1 MQQILRAIA
10 EEAYQ
15 DAFDYAEQILSGE
28 IPACKNIINAIKR
41 FKADLQ
47 RCEDEP
53 NYIRFD
59 KQKALE
65 ALAFFSS
72 LPHVKGKLS
81 GKRIHLMP
89 FHSFIIVNLYGFELN
104 RTDGWVR
111 RFRKAHLS
119 VPRKSAKSTMAAGIA
134 LYEML
139 RESGAEVY
147 SAARTRDMARI
158 CWRDASEMIKKS
170 PILRQ
175 YFKSNKSIIEQL
187 DDNSFYKPLSS
198 DTNVLDGLNTQ
209 SAIIDELHLL
219 NTDEI
224 YGVMETSMG
233 ARSAP
238 LLVSI
243 TTAGFNLDG
252 FCYEFEKDTLEPLL
266 RGEPEAENDATFA
279 LMYGIDEGDDIFDE
293 ATWYKANPA
302 LGISK
307 SIDDLRDLAIRAKQQ
322 SSALV
327 QFKTKHLNMWVNSGD
342 AWLDM
347 DVWSKAPMSL
357 PDDEL
362 KHFPCYVG
370 IDLARETDF
379 TAIVAVFDLG
389 DGTYDIRPHMLLPE
403 ESIHKGTATYQAL
416 LRKFADR
423 GDIILTDGNVMDEE
437 TIVQTVRNL
446 ATKYDIREVVFDPY
460 GSTGAQVKLY
470 QEGLNVMTVS
480 QSTKTF
486 TEPMVRTEAL
496 VVAGRL
502 RNPRNSA
509 FDWMMGNVV
518 LKYPDAKTCYPAKP
532 TAEAKIDAPVAMLMG
547 LNRALLNDDGDIND
561 FINNPIVI

>member
-1 MQQILRAIA
+1 MNIILREIA
-10 EEAYQ
+10 EHAYS

-28 IPACKNIINAIKR
+28 IPACKNVINAMKR

-47 RCEDEP
+47 RCEEQPD
-53 NYIRFD
+53 YIRFD

-72 LPHVKGKLS
+72 LPHVKGEWS

-89 FHSFIIVNLYGFELN
+89 FHSFIIVNIYGFELK
-104 RTDGWVR
+104 RTKGWTR

-134 LYEML
+134 LNEMM
-139 RESGAEVY
+139 RDSGAEVY

-158 CWRDASEMIKKS
+158 CWRDAAEMINKS
-170 PILRQ
+170 PILKQ
-175 YFKSNKSIIEQL
+175 FFTSNKSIIEQRN
-187 DDNSFYKPLSS
+187 DNSFYKPLSS

-209 SAIIDELHLL
+209 AAIIDELHLL
-219 NTDEI
+219 DTEDI

-233 ARSAP
+233 ARREP

-243 TTAGFNLDG
+243 TTAGFNLNG
-252 FCYEFEKDTLEPLL
+252 FCYSLEKEYLEPLL
-266 RGEPEAENDATFA
+266 RGDTENDSFFA
-279 LMYGIDEGDDIFDE
+279 LMYGIDDGDDVFDE

-307 SIDDLRDLAIRAKQQ
+307 SIDDLRDLATRAKQQ
-322 SSALV
+322 ASALV
-327 QFKTKHLNMWVNSGD
+327 QFKTKHLNMWVSSGQS
-342 AWLDM
+342 WLDM
-347 DVWSKAPMSL
+347 DVWKAAPKSL
-357 PDDEL
+357 PDEEL
-362 KHFPCYVG
+362 IHYPCYVG

-379 TAIVAVFDLG
+379 TAIVAVFDIG

-403 ESIHKGTATYQAL
+403 ESIHKGSSTYQSL
-416 LRKFADR
+416 LAKFVEK

-437 TIVQTVRNL
+437 TIVQTVQNL
-446 ATKYDIREVVFDPY
+446 ATKYSIREVVFDPQ
-460 GSTGAQVKLY
+460 GSTGTQVKLY
-470 QEGLNVMTVS
+470 REGFNVMTVS

-486 TEPMVRTEAL
+486 TPAMVRAEAL
-496 VVAGRL
+496 IVSGRL

-509 FDWMMGNVV
+509 FNWMMGNVV
-518 LKYPDAKTCYPAKP
+518 LKYPDAKSCYPAKP

>member
-1 MQQILRAIA
+1 MNIILREIA
-10 EEAYQ
+10 EQAYT
-15 DAFDYAEQILSGE
+15 DAFDYAEQILTGE
-28 IPACKNIINAIKR
+28 IPACKNVINAMKR

-47 RCEDEP
+47 RCEEQPD
-53 NYIRFD
+53 YIRFD

-72 LPHVKGKLS
+72 LPHVKGEWS

-89 FHSFIIVNLYGFELN
+89 FHSFIIVNIYGFELK
-104 RTDGWVR
+104 RTKGWTR

-119 VPRKSAKSTMAAGIA
+119 VPRKSAKSTMAADIA
-134 LYEML
+134 LNEMM
-139 RESGAEVY
+139 RDSGAEVY

-158 CWRDASEMIKKS
+158 CWRDAAEMINKS
-170 PILRQ
+170 PILKQ
-175 YFKSNKSIIEQL
+175 FFTSNKSIIEQRN
-187 DDNSFYKPLSS
+187 DNSFYKPLSS

-209 SAIIDELHLL
+209 AAIIDELHLL
-219 NTDEI
+219 DTEDI

-233 ARSAP
+233 ARREP

-243 TTAGFNLDG
+243 TTAGFNLNG
-252 FCYEFEKDTLEPLL
+252 FCYSLEKEYLEPLL
-266 RGEPEAENDATFA
+266 RGDTENDSFFA
-279 LMYGIDEGDDIFDE
+279 LMYGIDDGDDVFDE

-307 SIDDLRDLAIRAKQQ
+307 SIDDLRDLATRAKQQ
-322 SSALV
+322 ASALV
-327 QFKTKHLNMWVNSGD
+327 QFKTKHLNMWVSSGQS
-342 AWLDM
+342 WLDI
-347 DVWSKAPMSL
+347 DVWKAAPKSL
-357 PDDEL
+357 PDEEL
-362 KHFPCYVG
+362 IHYPCYVG

-379 TAIVAVFDLG
+379 TAIVAVFDIG
-389 DGTYDIRPHMLLPE
+389 DGTYDIRPYMLLPE
-403 ESIHKGTATYQAL
+403 ESIHKGSSTYQSL
-416 LRKFADR
+416 LAKFVEK

-437 TIVQTVRNL
+437 TIVQTVQNL
-446 ATKYDIREVVFDPY
+446 ATKYSIREVVFDPQ
-460 GSTGAQVKLY
+460 GSTGTQVKLY
-470 QEGLNVMTVS
+470 REGFNVMTVS

-486 TEPMVRTEAL
+486 TPAMVRAEAL
-496 VVAGRL
+496 IVSGRL

-509 FDWMMGNVV
+509 FNWMMGNVV
-518 LKYPDAKTCYPAKP
+518 LKYPDAKSCYPAKP

>member
-1 MQQILRAIA
+1 MNIILREIA
-10 EEAYQ
+10 EQAYT
-15 DAFDYAEQILSGE
+15 DAFDYAEQILTGE
-28 IPACKNIINAIKR
+28 TPACKNVINAMKR

-47 RCEDEP
+47 RCEEQPD
-53 NYIRFD
+53 YIRFD

-72 LPHVKGKLS
+72 LPHVKGEWS

-89 FHSFIIVNLYGFELN
+89 FHSFIIVNIYGFELK
-104 RTDGWVR
+104 RTKGWTR

-134 LYEML
+134 LNEMM
-139 RESGAEVY
+139 RDSGAEVY

-158 CWRDASEMIKKS
+158 CWRDAAEMINKS
-170 PILRQ
+170 PILKQ
-175 YFKSNKSIIEQL
+175 FFTSNKSIIEQRN
-187 DDNSFYKPLSS
+187 DNSFYKPLSS

-209 SAIIDELHLL
+209 AAIIDELHLL
-219 NTDEI
+219 DTEDI

-233 ARSAP
+233 ARREP

-243 TTAGFNLDG
+243 TTAGFNLNG
-252 FCYEFEKDTLEPLL
+252 FCYSLEKEYLEPLL
-266 RGEPEAENDATFA
+266 RGDTENDSFFA
-279 LMYGIDEGDDIFDE
+279 LMYGIDDGDDVFDE

-307 SIDDLRDLAIRAKQQ
+307 SIDDLRDLVTRAKQQ
-322 SSALV
+322 ASALV
-327 QFKTKHLNMWVNSGD
+327 QFKTKHLNMWVSSGQS
-342 AWLDM
+342 WLDM
-347 DVWSKAPMSL
+347 EVWKAAPKSL
-357 PDDEL
+357 PDEEL
-362 KHFPCYVG
+362 IHYPCYVG

-379 TAIVAVFDLG
+379 TAIVAVFDIG

-403 ESIHKGTATYQAL
+403 ESIHKGSSTYQSL
-416 LRKFADR
+416 LAKFVEK

-437 TIVQTVRNL
+437 TIVQTVQNL
-446 ATKYDIREVVFDPY
+446 ATKYSIREVVFDPQ
-460 GSTGAQVKLY
+460 GSTGTQVKLY
-470 QEGLNVMTVS
+470 REGFNVMTVS

-486 TEPMVRTEAL
+486 TPAMVRAEAL
-496 VVAGRL
+496 IVSGRL

-509 FDWMMGNVV
+509 FNWMMGNVV
-518 LKYPDAKTCYPAKP
+518 LKYPDAKSCYPAKP

>member
-1 MQQILRAIA
+1 MNIILREIA
-10 EEAYQ
+10 EQAYT
-15 DAFDYAEQILSGE
+15 DAFDYAEQILTGE
-28 IPACKNIINAIKR
+28 IPACKNVINAMKR

-47 RCEDEP
+47 RCEEQPD
-53 NYIRFD
+53 YIRFD

-72 LPHVKGKLS
+72 LPHVKGEWS

-89 FHSFIIVNLYGFELN
+89 FHSFIIVNIYGFELK
-104 RTDGWVR
+104 RTKGWTR

-134 LYEML
+134 LNEMM
-139 RESGAEVY
+139 RDSGAEVY

-158 CWRDASEMIKKS
+158 CWRDAAEMINKS
-170 PILRQ
+170 PILKQ
-175 YFKSNKSIIEQL
+175 FFTSNKSIIEQRN
-187 DDNSFYKPLSS
+187 DNSFYKPLSS

-209 SAIIDELHLL
+209 AAIIDELHLL
-219 NTDEI
+219 DTEDI

-233 ARSAP
+233 ARREP

-243 TTAGFNLDG
+243 TTAGFNLNG
-252 FCYEFEKDTLEPLL
+252 FCYSLEKEYLEPLL
-266 RGEPEAENDATFA
+266 RGDTENDSFFA
-279 LMYGIDEGDDIFDE
+279 LMYGIDDGDDVFDE

-307 SIDDLRDLAIRAKQQ
+307 SIDDLRDLATRAKQQ
-322 SSALV
+322 ASALV
-327 QFKTKHLNMWVNSGD
+327 QFKTKHLNMWVSSGQS
-342 AWLDM
+342 WLDM
-347 DVWSKAPMSL
+347 DVWKAAPKSL
-357 PDDEL
+357 PDEEL
-362 KHFPCYVG
+362 IHYPCYVG

-379 TAIVAVFDLG
+379 TAIVAVFDIG

-403 ESIHKGTATYQAL
+403 ESIHKGSSTYQSL
-416 LRKFADR
+416 LAKFVEK

-437 TIVQTVRNL
+437 TIVQTVQNL
-446 ATKYDIREVVFDPY
+446 ATKYSIREVVFDPQ
-460 GSTGAQVKLY
+460 GSTGTQVKLY
-470 QEGLNVMTVS
+470 REGFNVMTVS

-486 TEPMVRTEAL
+486 TPAMVRAEAL
-496 VVAGRL
+496 IVSGRL

-509 FDWMMGNVV
+509 FNWMMGNVV
-518 LKYPDAKTCYPAKP
+518 LKYPDAKSCYPAKP

>member
-1 MQQILRAIA
+1 MNIILREIA
-10 EEAYQ
+10 EQAYT
-15 DAFDYAEQILSGE
+15 DAFDYAEQILTGE
-28 IPACKNIINAIKR
+28 TPACKNVINAMKR

-47 RCEDEP
+47 RCEEQPD
-53 NYIRFD
+53 YIRFD

-72 LPHVKGKLS
+72 LPHVKGEWS

-89 FHSFIIVNLYGFELN
+89 FHSFIIVNIYGFELK
-104 RTDGWVR
+104 RTKGWTR

-134 LYEML
+134 LNEMM
-139 RESGAEVY
+139 RDSGAEVY

-158 CWRDASEMIKKS
+158 CWRDAAEMINKS
-170 PILRQ
+170 PILKQ
-175 YFKSNKSIIEQL
+175 FFTSNKSIIEQRN
-187 DDNSFYKPLSS
+187 DNSFYKPLSS

-209 SAIIDELHLL
+209 AAIIDELHLL
-219 NTDEI
+219 DTEDI

-233 ARSAP
+233 ARREP

-243 TTAGFNLDG
+243 TTAGFNLNG
-252 FCYEFEKDTLEPLL
+252 FCYSLEKEYLEPLL
-266 RGEPEAENDATFA
+266 RGDTENDSFFA
-279 LMYGIDEGDDIFDE
+279 LMYGIDDGDDVFDE

-307 SIDDLRDLAIRAKQQ
+307 SIDDLRDLATRAKQQ
-322 SSALV
+322 ASALV
-327 QFKTKHLNMWVNSGD
+327 QFKTKHLNMWVSSGQS
-342 AWLDM
+342 WLDI
-347 DVWSKAPMSL
+347 DVWKAAPKSL
-357 PDDEL
+357 PDEEL
-362 KHFPCYVG
+362 IHYPCYVG

-379 TAIVAVFDLG
+379 TAIVAVFDIG

-403 ESIHKGTATYQAL
+403 ESIHKGSASYQSL
-416 LRKFADR
+416 LAKFVEK

-437 TIVQTVRNL
+437 TIVQTVQNL
-446 ATKYDIREVVFDPY
+446 ATKYSIREVVFDPQ
-460 GSTGAQVKLY
+460 GSTGTQVKLY
-470 QEGLNVMTVS
+470 REGFNVMTVS

-486 TEPMVRTEAL
+486 TPAMVRAEAL
-496 VVAGRL
+496 IVSGRL

-509 FDWMMGNVV
+509 FDWMMGNAV
-518 LKYPDAKTCYPAKP
+518 LKYPDAKSCYPAKP

>member
-1 MQQILRAIA
+1 MNIILREIA
-10 EEAYQ
+10 EQAYT
-15 DAFDYAEQILSGE
+15 DAFDYAEQILTGE
-28 IPACKNIINAIKR
+28 IPACKNVINAMKR

-47 RCEDEP
+47 RCEEQPD
-53 NYIRFD
+53 YIRFD

-72 LPHVKGKLS
+72 LPHVKGEWS

-89 FHSFIIVNLYGFELN
+89 FHSFIIVNIYGFELK
-104 RTDGWVR
+104 RTKGWTR

-134 LYEML
+134 LNEMM
-139 RESGAEVY
+139 RDSGAEVY

-158 CWRDASEMIKKS
+158 CWRDAAEMINKS
-170 PILRQ
+170 PILKQ
-175 YFKSNKSIIEQL
+175 FFTSNKSIIEQRN
-187 DDNSFYKPLSS
+187 DNSFYKPLSS

-209 SAIIDELHLL
+209 AAIIDELHLL
-219 NTDEI
+219 DTEDI

-233 ARSAP
+233 ARREP

-243 TTAGFNLDG
+243 TTAGFNLNG
-252 FCYEFEKDTLEPLL
+252 FCYSLEKEYLEPLL
-266 RGEPEAENDATFA
+266 RGDTENDSFFA
-279 LMYGIDEGDDIFDE
+279 LMYGIDDGDDVFDE

-307 SIDDLRDLAIRAKQQ
+307 SIDDLRDLATRAKQQ
-322 SSALV
+322 ASALV
-327 QFKTKHLNMWVNSGD
+327 QFKTKHLNMWVSSGQS
-342 AWLDM
+342 WLDM
-347 DVWSKAPMSL
+347 DVWKAAPKSL
-357 PDDEL
+357 PDEEL
-362 KHFPCYVG
+362 IHYPCYVG

-379 TAIVAVFDLG
+379 TAIVAVFDIG

-403 ESIHKGTATYQAL
+403 ESIHKGSSTYQSL
-416 LRKFADR
+416 LAKFVEK

-437 TIVQTVRNL
+437 TIVQTVQNL
-446 ATKYDIREVVFDPY
+446 ATKYSIREVVFDQQ
-460 GSTGAQVKLY
+460 GSTGTQVKLY
-470 QEGLNVMTVS
+470 REGFNVMTVS

-486 TEPMVRTEAL
+486 TPAMVRAEAL
-496 VVAGRL
+496 IVSRRL

-509 FDWMMGNVV
+509 FNWMMGNVV
-518 LKYPDAKTCYPAKP
+518 LKYPDAKSCYPAKP

>member
-1 MQQILRAIA
+1 MNIILREIA
-10 EEAYQ
+10 EQAYS

-28 IPACKNIINAIKR
+28 IPACKNVINAMKR

-47 RCEDEP
+47 RCEEQPD
-53 NYIRFD
+53 YIRFD

-72 LPHVKGKLS
+72 LPHVKGEWS

-89 FHSFIIVNLYGFELN
+89 FHSFIIVNIYGFELK
-104 RTDGWVR
+104 RTKGWTR

-134 LYEML
+134 LNEMM
-139 RESGAEVY
+139 RDSGAEVY

-158 CWRDASEMIKKS
+158 CWRDAAEMINKS
-170 PILRQ
+170 PILKQ
-175 YFKSNKSIIEQL
+175 FFTSNKSIIEQRN
-187 DDNSFYKPLSS
+187 DNSFYKPLSS

-209 SAIIDELHLL
+209 AAIIDELHLL
-219 NTDEI
+219 DTEDI

-233 ARSAP
+233 ARREP

-243 TTAGFNLDG
+243 TTAGFNLNG
-252 FCYEFEKDTLEPLL
+252 FCYSLEKEYLEPLL
-266 RGEPEAENDATFA
+266 RGDTENDSFFA
-279 LMYGIDEGDDIFDE
+279 LMYGIDDGDDVFDE

-307 SIDDLRDLAIRAKQQ
+307 SIDDLRDLATRAKQQ
-322 SSALV
+322 ASALV
-327 QFKTKHLNMWVNSGD
+327 QFKTKHLNMWVSSGQS
-342 AWLDM
+342 WLDM
-347 DVWSKAPMSL
+347 DVWKAAPKSL
-357 PDDEL
+357 PDEEL
-362 KHFPCYVG
+362 IHYPCYVG

-379 TAIVAVFDLG
+379 TAIVAVFDIG

-403 ESIHKGTATYQAL
+403 ESIHKGSSTYQSL
-416 LRKFADR
+416 LAKFVEK

-437 TIVQTVRNL
+437 TIVQTVQNL
-446 ATKYDIREVVFDPY
+446 ATKYSIREVVFDPQ
-460 GSTGAQVKLY
+460 GSTGTQVKLY
-470 QEGLNVMTVS
+470 REGFNVMTVS

-486 TEPMVRTEAL
+486 TPAMVRAEAL
-496 VVAGRL
+496 IVSGRL

-509 FDWMMGNVV
+509 FNWMMGNVV
-518 LKYPDAKTCYPAKP
+518 LKYPDAKSCYPAKP
-532 TAEAKIDAPVAMLMG
+532 TAEAKIDAPVAVLMG

>member
-1 MQQILRAIA
+1 MNIILREIA
-10 EEAYQ
+10 EQAYT
-15 DAFDYAEQILSGE
+15 DAFDYAEQILTGE
-28 IPACKNIINAIKR
+28 TPACKNVINAMKR

-47 RCEDEP
+47 RCEEQPD
-53 NYIRFD
+53 YIRFD

-72 LPHVKGKLS
+72 LPHVKGEWS

-89 FHSFIIVNLYGFELN
+89 FHSFIIVNIYGFELK
-104 RTDGWVR
+104 RTKGWTR

-134 LYEML
+134 LNEMM
-139 RESGAEVY
+139 RDSGAEVY

-158 CWRDASEMIKKS
+158 CWRDAAEMINKS
-170 PILRQ
+170 PILKQ
-175 YFKSNKSIIEQL
+175 FFTSNKSIIEQRN
-187 DDNSFYKPLSS
+187 DNSFYKPLSS

-209 SAIIDELHLL
+209 AAIIDELHLL
-219 NTDEI
+219 DTEDI

-233 ARSAP
+233 ARREP

-243 TTAGFNLDG
+243 TTAGFNLNG
-252 FCYEFEKDTLEPLL
+252 FCYSLEKEYLEPLL
-266 RGEPEAENDATFA
+266 RGDTENDSFFA
-279 LMYGIDEGDDIFDE
+279 LMYGIDDGDDVFDE

-307 SIDDLRDLAIRAKQQ
+307 SIDDLRDLATRAKQQ
-322 SSALV
+322 ASALV
-327 QFKTKHLNMWVNSGD
+327 QFKTKHLNMWVSSGQS
-342 AWLDM
+342 WLDI
-347 DVWSKAPMSL
+347 DVWKAAPKSL
-357 PDDEL
+357 PDEEL
-362 KHFPCYVG
+362 IHYPCYVG

-379 TAIVAVFDLG
+379 TAIVAVFDIG

-403 ESIHKGTATYQAL
+403 ESIHKGSASYQSL
-416 LRKFADR
+416 LAKFVEK

-437 TIVQTVRNL
+437 TIVQTVQNL
-446 ATKYDIREVVFDPY
+446 ATKYSIREVVFDPQ
-460 GSTGAQVKLY
+460 GSTGTQVKLY
-470 QEGLNVMTVS
+470 REGFNVMTVS

-486 TEPMVRTEAL
+486 TPAMVRAEAL
-496 VVAGRL
+496 IVSGRL

-518 LKYPDAKTCYPAKP
+518 LKYPDAKSCYPAKP

>member
-1 MQQILRAIA
+1 MSDLLREIA
-10 EEAYQ
+10 EQAYS

-28 IPACKNIINAIKR
+28 IPACKNVINAMKR

-47 RCEDEP
+47 RCEEQPD
-53 NYIRFD
+53 YIRFD

-72 LPHVKGKLS
+72 LPHVKGEWS

-89 FHSFIIVNLYGFELN
+89 FHSFIIVNIYGFELM
-104 RTDGWVR
+104 RTKGWTR
-111 RFRKAHLS
+111 RFRKVHLS

-134 LYEML
+134 LNEMM
-139 RESGAEVY
+139 RDSGAEVY

-158 CWRDASEMIKKS
+158 CWRDAAEMINKS
-170 PILRQ
+170 PILKR
-175 YFKSNKSIIEQL
+175 FFTSNKSIIEQRN
-187 DDNSFYKPLSS
+187 DNSFYKPLSS

-209 SAIIDELHLL
+209 AAIIDELHLL
-219 NTDEI
+219 DTEDI

-233 ARSAP
+233 ARREP

-243 TTAGFNLDG
+243 TTAGFNLNG
-252 FCYEFEKDTLEPLL
+252 FCYSLEKEYLEPLL
-266 RGEPEAENDATFA
+266 RGDTENDSFFA
-279 LMYGIDEGDDIFDE
+279 LMYGIDEGDDPFDE

-322 SSALV
+322 ASALV
-327 QFKTKHLNMWVNSGD
+327 QFKTKHLNMWVNSGE

-347 DVWSKAPMSL
+347 DVWKAAPKSL
-357 PDDEL
+357 PDEEL
-362 KHFPCYVG
+362 IHYPCYVG

-379 TAIVAVFDLG
+379 TAIVAVFDIG

-403 ESIHKGTATYQAL
+403 ESIHKGSATYQSL
-416 LRKFADR
+416 LAKFAEK

-437 TIVQTVRNL
+437 TIAETVRNL
-446 ATKYDIREVVFDPY
+446 ASKYSIREVVFDPY

-496 VVAGRL
+496 VVSGRL
-502 RNPRNSA
+502 RNPQNSA
-509 FDWMMGNVV
+509 FDWMMGNVI
-518 LKYPDAKTCYPAKP
+518 LKHPDAKTCYPAKP

>member
-1 MQQILRAIA
+1 MNIVLREIA
-10 EEAYQ
+10 EQAYS

-28 IPACKNIINAIKR
+28 IPACKNVINAMKR

-47 RCEDEP
+47 RCEEQPD
-53 NYIRFD
+53 YIRFD

-72 LPHVKGKLS
+72 LPHVKGEWS

-89 FHSFIIVNLYGFELN
+89 FHSFIIVNIYGFELK
-104 RTDGWVR
+104 RTKGWTR
-111 RFRKAHLS
+111 RFRKTHLS

-134 LYEML
+134 LNEMM
-139 RESGAEVY
+139 RDSGAEVY

-158 CWRDASEMIKKS
+158 CWRDAAEMINKS
-170 PILRQ
+170 PILKQ
-175 YFKSNKSIIEQL
+175 FFTSNKSIIEQRN
-187 DDNSFYKPLSS
+187 DNSFYKPLSS

-209 SAIIDELHLL
+209 AAIIDELHLL
-219 NTDEI
+219 DTEDI

-233 ARSAP
+233 ARREP

-243 TTAGFNLDG
+243 TTAGFNLNG
-252 FCYEFEKDTLEPLL
+252 FCYSLEKEYLEPLL
-266 RGEPEAENDATFA
+266 RGDTENDSFFA
-279 LMYGIDEGDDIFDE
+279 LMYGIDDGDDVFDE

-307 SIDDLRDLAIRAKQQ
+307 SIDDLRDLATRAKQQ
-322 SSALV
+322 ASALV
-327 QFKTKHLNMWVNSGD
+327 QFKTKHLNMWVSSGQS
-342 AWLDM
+342 WLDM
-347 DVWSKAPMSL
+347 DVWKAAPKSL

-379 TAIVAVFDLG
+379 TAIVAVFDIG

-403 ESIHKGTATYQAL
+403 ESIHKGSSTYQSL
-416 LRKFADR
+416 LAKFVEK

-437 TIVQTVRNL
+437 TIVQTVQNL
-446 ATKYDIREVVFDPY
+446 ATKYSIREVVFDPQ
-460 GSTGAQVKLY
+460 GSTGTQVKLY
-470 QEGLNVMTVS
+470 REGFNVMTVS

-486 TEPMVRTEAL
+486 TPAMVRAEAL
-496 VVAGRL
+496 IVSGRL

-509 FDWMMGNVV
+509 FNWMMGNVV
-518 LKYPDAKTCYPAKP
+518 LKYPDAKSCYPAKP

>member
-1 MQQILRAIA
+1 MNIILREIA
-10 EEAYQ
+10 EQAYT
-15 DAFDYAEQILSGE
+15 DAFDYAEQILTGE
-28 IPACKNIINAIKR
+28 IPACKNVINAMKR

-47 RCEDEP
+47 RCEEQPD
-53 NYIRFD
+53 YIRFD

-72 LPHVKGKLS
+72 LPHVKGEWS

-89 FHSFIIVNLYGFELN
+89 FHSFIIVNIYGFELK
-104 RTDGWVR
+104 RTKGWTR

-134 LYEML
+134 LNEMM
-139 RESGAEVY
+139 RDSGAEVY

-158 CWRDASEMIKKS
+158 CWRDAAEMINKS
-170 PILRQ
+170 PILKQ
-175 YFKSNKSIIEQL
+175 FFTSNKSIIEQRN
-187 DDNSFYKPLSS
+187 DNSFYKPLSS

-209 SAIIDELHLL
+209 AAIIDELHLL
-219 NTDEI
+219 DTEDI

-233 ARSAP
+233 ARREP

-243 TTAGFNLDG
+243 TTAGFNLNG
-252 FCYEFEKDTLEPLL
+252 FCYSLEKEYLEPLL
-266 RGEPEAENDATFA
+266 RGDTENDSFFA
-279 LMYGIDEGDDIFDE
+279 LMYGIDDGDDVFDE

-307 SIDDLRDLAIRAKQQ
+307 SIDDLRDLATRAKQQ
-322 SSALV
+322 ASALV
-327 QFKTKHLNMWVNSGD
+327 QFKTKHLNMWVSSGQS
-342 AWLDM
+342 WLDM
-347 DVWSKAPMSL
+347 DVWKAAPKSL
-357 PDDEL
+357 PDEEL
-362 KHFPCYVG
+362 IHYPCYVG

-379 TAIVAVFDLG
+379 TAIVAVFDIG

-403 ESIHKGTATYQAL
+403 ESVHKGSSTYQSL
-416 LRKFADR
+416 LAKFVEK

-437 TIVQTVRNL
+437 TIVQTVQNL
-446 ATKYDIREVVFDPY
+446 ATKYSIREVVFDQQ
-460 GSTGAQVKLY
+460 GSTGTQVKLY
-470 QEGLNVMTVS
+470 REGFNVMTVS

-486 TEPMVRTEAL
+486 TPAMVRAEAL
-496 VVAGRL
+496 IVSRRL

-509 FDWMMGNVV
+509 FNWMMGNVV
-518 LKYPDAKTCYPAKP
+518 LKYPDAKSCYPAKP

>member
-1 MQQILRAIA
+1 MNIILREIA
-10 EEAYQ
+10 EQAYT
-15 DAFDYAEQILSGE
+15 DAFDYAEQILTGE
-28 IPACKNIINAIKR
+28 IPACKNVINAMKR

-47 RCEDEP
+47 RCEEQPD
-53 NYIRFD
+53 YIRFD

-72 LPHVKGKLS
+72 LPHVKGEWS

-89 FHSFIIVNLYGFELN
+89 FHSFIIVNIYGFELK
-104 RTDGWVR
+104 RTKGWTR

-134 LYEML
+134 LNEMM
-139 RESGAEVY
+139 RDSGAEVY

-158 CWRDASEMIKKS
+158 CWRDAAEMINKS
-170 PILRQ
+170 PILKQ
-175 YFKSNKSIIEQL
+175 FFTSNKSIIEQRN
-187 DDNSFYKPLSS
+187 DNSFYKPLSS

-209 SAIIDELHLL
+209 AAIIDELHLL
-219 NTDEI
+219 DTEDI

-233 ARSAP
+233 ARREP

-243 TTAGFNLDG
+243 TTAGFNLNG
-252 FCYEFEKDTLEPLL
+252 FCYSLEKEYLEPLL
-266 RGEPEAENDATFA
+266 RGDTENDSFFA
-279 LMYGIDEGDDIFDE
+279 LMYGIDDGDDVFDE

-307 SIDDLRDLAIRAKQQ
+307 SIDDLRDLATRAKQQ
-322 SSALV
+322 ASALV
-327 QFKTKHLNMWVNSGD
+327 QFKTKHLNMWVSSGQS
-342 AWLDM
+342 WLDM
-347 DVWSKAPMSL
+347 DVWKAAPKSL
-357 PDDEL
+357 PDEEL
-362 KHFPCYVG
+362 IHYPCYVG

-379 TAIVAVFDLG
+379 TAIVAVFDIG

-403 ESIHKGTATYQAL
+403 ESIHKGSSTYQSL
-416 LRKFADR
+416 LAKFVEK

-437 TIVQTVRNL
+437 TIVQTVQNL
-446 ATKYDIREVVFDPY
+446 ATKYSIREVVFDPQ
-460 GSTGAQVKLY
+460 GSTGTQVKLY
-470 QEGLNVMTVS
+470 REGFNVMTVS

-486 TEPMVRTEAL
+486 TPAMVRAEAL
-496 VVAGRL
+496 IVSRRL

-509 FDWMMGNVV
+509 FNWMMGNVV
-518 LKYPDAKTCYPAKP
+518 LKYPDAKSCYPAKP

>member
-1 MQQILRAIA
+1 MNIILREIA
-10 EEAYQ
+10 EQAYS

-28 IPACKNIINAIKR
+28 IPACKNVINAMKR

-47 RCEDEP
+47 RCEEQPD
-53 NYIRFD
+53 YIRFD

-72 LPHVKGKLS
+72 LPHVKGEWS

-89 FHSFIIVNLYGFELN
+89 FHSFIIVNIYGFELK
-104 RTDGWVR
+104 RTKGWTR

-134 LYEML
+134 LNEMM
-139 RESGAEVY
+139 RDSGAEVY

-158 CWRDASEMIKKS
+158 CWRDAAEMINKS
-170 PILRQ
+170 PILKQ
-175 YFKSNKSIIEQL
+175 FFTSNKSIIEQRN
-187 DDNSFYKPLSS
+187 DNSFYKPLSS

-209 SAIIDELHLL
+209 AAIIDELHLL
-219 NTDEI
+219 DTEDI

-233 ARSAP
+233 ARREP

-243 TTAGFNLDG
+243 TTAGFNLNG
-252 FCYEFEKDTLEPLL
+252 FCYSLEKEYLEPLL
-266 RGEPEAENDATFA
+266 RGDTENDSFFA
-279 LMYGIDEGDDIFDE
+279 LMYGIDDGDDVFDE

-307 SIDDLRDLAIRAKQQ
+307 SIDDLRDLATRAKQQ
-322 SSALV
+322 ASALV
-327 QFKTKHLNMWVNSGD
+327 QFKTKHLNMWVSSGQS
-342 AWLDM
+342 WLDM
-347 DVWSKAPMSL
+347 DVWKAAPKSL

-379 TAIVAVFDLG
+379 TAIVAVFDIG

-403 ESIHKGTATYQAL
+403 ESIHKGSSTYQSL
-416 LRKFADR
+416 LAKFVEK

-437 TIVQTVRNL
+437 TIVQTVQNL
-446 ATKYDIREVVFDPY
+446 ATKYSIREVVFDPY

-496 VVAGRL
+496 VVSGRL
-502 RNPRNSA
+502 RHPQNSA
-509 FDWMMGNVV
+509 FNWMMGNVI
-518 LKYPDAKTCYPAKP
+518 LKHPDAKTCYPAKP

-547 LNRALLNDDGDIND
+547 LNRALLNDEGDIND
-561 FINNPIVI
+561 FLNNPIIVY

>member
-1 MQQILRAIA
+1 MNIILREIA
-10 EEAYQ
+10 EQAYS

-28 IPACKNIINAIKR
+28 IPACKNVINAMKR

-47 RCEDEP
+47 RCEEQPD
-53 NYIRFD
+53 YIRFD

-72 LPHVKGKLS
+72 LPHVKGEWS

-89 FHSFIIVNLYGFELN
+89 FHSFIIVNIYGFELK
-104 RTDGWVR
+104 RTKGWTR

-134 LYEML
+134 LNEMM
-139 RESGAEVY
+139 RDSGAEVY

-158 CWRDASEMIKKS
+158 CWRDAAEMINKS
-170 PILRQ
+170 PILKQ
-175 YFKSNKSIIEQL
+175 FFTSNKSIIEQRN
-187 DDNSFYKPLSS
+187 DNSFYKPLSS

-209 SAIIDELHLL
+209 AAIIDELHLL
-219 NTDEI
+219 DTEDI

-233 ARSAP
+233 ARREP

-243 TTAGFNLDG
+243 TTAGFNLNG
-252 FCYEFEKDTLEPLL
+252 FCYSLEKEYLEPLL
-266 RGEPEAENDATFA
+266 RGDTENDSFFA
-279 LMYGIDEGDDIFDE
+279 LMYGIDDGDDVFDE

-307 SIDDLRDLAIRAKQQ
+307 SIDDLRDLATRAKQQ
-322 SSALV
+322 ASALV
-327 QFKTKHLNMWVNSGD
+327 QFKTKHLNMWVSSGQS
-342 AWLDM
+342 WLDM
-347 DVWSKAPMSL
+347 DVWKAAPKSL
-357 PDDEL
+357 PDEEL
-362 KHFPCYVG
+362 IHYPCYVG

-379 TAIVAVFDLG
+379 TAIVAVFDIG

-403 ESIHKGTATYQAL
+403 ESIHKGSSTYQSL
-416 LRKFADR
+416 LAKFVEK

-437 TIVQTVRNL
+437 TIVQTVQNL
-446 ATKYDIREVVFDPY
+446 ATKYSIREVVFDPQ
-460 GSTGAQVKLY
+460 GSTGTQVKLY
-470 QEGLNVMTVS
+470 REGFNVMTVS

-486 TEPMVRTEAL
+486 TPAMVRAEAL
-496 VVAGRL
+496 IVSGRL

-509 FDWMMGNVV
+509 FNWMMGNVV
-518 LKYPDAKTCYPAKP
+518 LKYPDAKSCYPAKP

>member
-1 MQQILRAIA
+1 MNIILREIA
-10 EEAYQ
+10 EQAYT
-15 DAFDYAEQILSGE
+15 DAFDYAEQILTGE
-28 IPACKNIINAIKR
+28 IPACKNVINAMKR

-47 RCEDEP
+47 RCEEQPD
-53 NYIRFD
+53 YIRFD

-72 LPHVKGKLS
+72 LPHVKGEWS

-89 FHSFIIVNLYGFELN
+89 FHSFIIVNIYGFELK
-104 RTDGWVR
+104 RTKGWTR

-134 LYEML
+134 LNEMM
-139 RESGAEVY
+139 RDSGAEVY

-158 CWRDASEMIKKS
+158 CWRDAAEMINKS
-170 PILRQ
+170 PILKQ
-175 YFKSNKSIIEQL
+175 FFTSNKSIIEQRN
-187 DDNSFYKPLSS
+187 DNSFYKPLSS

-209 SAIIDELHLL
+209 AAIIDELHLL
-219 NTDEI
+219 DTEDI

-233 ARSAP
+233 ARREP

-243 TTAGFNLDG
+243 TTAGFNLNG
-252 FCYEFEKDTLEPLL
+252 FCYSLEKEYLEPLL
-266 RGEPEAENDATFA
+266 RGDTENDSFFA
-279 LMYGIDEGDDIFDE
+279 LMYGIDDGDDVFDE

-307 SIDDLRDLAIRAKQQ
+307 SIDDLRDLATRAKQQ
-322 SSALV
+322 ASALV
-327 QFKTKHLNMWVNSGD
+327 QFKTKHLNMWVSSGQS
-342 AWLDM
+342 WLDI
-347 DVWSKAPMSL
+347 DVWKAAPKSL
-357 PDDEL
+357 PDEEL
-362 KHFPCYVG
+362 IHYPCYVG

-379 TAIVAVFDLG
+379 TAIVAVFDIG
-389 DGTYDIRPHMLLPE
+389 DGTYDIRPYMLLPE
-403 ESIHKGTATYQAL
+403 ESIHKGSSTYQSL
-416 LRKFADR
+416 LAKFVEK

-437 TIVQTVRNL
+437 TIVQTVQNL
-446 ATKYDIREVVFDPY
+446 ATKYSIREVVFDPQ
-460 GSTGAQVKLY
+460 GSTGTQVKLY
-470 QEGLNVMTVS
+470 REGFNVMTVS

-486 TEPMVRTEAL
+486 TPAMVRAEAL
-496 VVAGRL
+496 IVSGRL

-509 FDWMMGNVV
+509 FNWMMGNVV
-518 LKYPDAKTCYPAKP
+518 LKYPDAKSCYPAKP

>member
-1 MQQILRAIA
+1 MNIILREIA
-10 EEAYQ
+10 EQAYS

-28 IPACKNIINAIKR
+28 IPACKNVINAMKR

-47 RCEDEP
+47 RCEEQPD
-53 NYIRFD
+53 YIRFD

-72 LPHVKGKLS
+72 LPHVKGEWS

-89 FHSFIIVNLYGFELN
+89 FHSFIIVNIYGFELK
-104 RTDGWVR
+104 RTKGWTR

-134 LYEML
+134 LNEMM
-139 RESGAEVY
+139 RDSGAEVY

-158 CWRDASEMIKKS
+158 CWRDAAEMINKS
-170 PILRQ
+170 PILKQ
-175 YFKSNKSIIEQL
+175 FFTSNKSIIEQRN
-187 DDNSFYKPLSS
+187 DNSFYKPLSS

-209 SAIIDELHLL
+209 AAIIDELHLL
-219 NTDEI
+219 DTEDI

-233 ARSAP
+233 ARREP

-243 TTAGFNLDG
+243 TTAGFNLNG
-252 FCYEFEKDTLEPLL
+252 FCYSLEKEYLEPLI
-266 RGEPEAENDATFA
+266 RGDTENDSFFA
-279 LMYGIDEGDDIFDE
+279 LMYGIDDGDDVFDE

-307 SIDDLRDLAIRAKQQ
+307 SIDDLRDLATRAKQQ
-322 SSALV
+322 ASALV
-327 QFKTKHLNMWVNSGD
+327 QFKTKHLNMWVSSGQS
-342 AWLDM
+342 WLDM
-347 DVWSKAPMSL
+347 DVWKAAPKSL
-357 PDDEL
+357 PDEEL
-362 KHFPCYVG
+362 IHYPCYVG

-379 TAIVAVFDLG
+379 TAIVAVFDIG

-403 ESIHKGTATYQAL
+403 ESIHKGSSTYQSL
-416 LRKFADR
+416 LAKFVEK

-437 TIVQTVRNL
+437 TIVQTVQNL
-446 ATKYDIREVVFDPY
+446 ATKYSIREVVFDPQ
-460 GSTGAQVKLY
+460 GSTGTQVKLY
-470 QEGLNVMTVS
+470 REGFNVMTVS

-486 TEPMVRTEAL
+486 TPAMVRAEAL
-496 VVAGRL
+496 IVSGRL

-509 FDWMMGNVV
+509 FNWMMGNVV
-518 LKYPDAKTCYPAKP
+518 LKYPDAKSCYPAKP